1 MKNLNSGWRTRTKH
15 NSKAQPVGVVGLV
28 VVATRESRLCRQL
41 HETEQRIFRKFFGNS
56 WPAKEALGAPCGCI
70 RCYERDAEEIREN
83 RVEHQKVE
91 VMHRIVRVVLCRP
104 INLGSVTAHLPRL
117 PVSSVWK
124 ASRTDFRKRGVSHV
138 MVHEYVSIELNEH

>member
-1 MKNLNSGWRTRTKH
+1 MVASDAMK
-15 NSKAQPVGVVGLV
+15 
-28 VVATRESRLCRQL
+28 
-41 HETEQRIFRKFFGNS
+41 ETPKKS
-56 WPAKEALGAPCGCI
+56 AKTEWNI
-70 RCYERDAEEIREN
+70 K
-83 RVEHQKVE
+83 KVD